1 MIMLRPYQTESIN
14 KIAEKNGRLLVNAP
28 CGSGKTFIA
37 LYLRKQYPGLKKV
50 LIICPASVKLQWAEV
65 IKETFPSDTVHI
77 AKGAYKNEYAH
88 NIINSDFVII
98 NYDIL
103 FSRNAER
110 SWTDMLKR
118 AGFTLMVVDE
128 SHNLAN
134 KESNRSQCVHEL
146 AKEIKYRILLTA
158 TPITSNISGLWGQLH
173 ILDPLEFTSLNK
185 FLNYFAPPDSQTII
199 AKSGKHVRDALK
211 TFQPQLNKFLDY
223 CTPPVPQTTIAK
235 GGKCVRD
242 RKPGAVKHLDE
253 LQGLIREYCY
263 VISPDEVYK
272 HLAGVQRINV
282 PCVVES
288 KRVSDMLSKLKRH
301 SLSNSSDEK
310 KAKELLASTRM
321 ELGKAKVDAGVAWIK
336 DWLNGTDEKIVVF
349 AYHRSVVELTAERL
363 GNVAVKF
370 YGGMSTTEKNN
381 AVNAFVNNPDVRVI
395 VMNMAACTGVDG
407 LQLARACFYMENTS
421 LASLYQQSEGRIR
434 RTNSTYD
441 AYFAYRLVAD
451 VLDPQILSVMN
462 SRWEMTDAIMT
473 GGEITTNGNDELEV
487 IKRLQ
492 KGE

>member
-1 MIMLRPYQTESIN
+1 MITLRPYQTESIN

-28 CGSGKTFIA
+28 CGSGKTMIA

-146 AKEIKYRILLTA
+146 AKEIKYRVLLTA

-185 FLNYFAPPDSQTII
+185 FLNYYAPPVPQTII
-199 AKSGKHVRDALK
+199 AK
-211 TFQPQLNKFLDY
+211 
-223 CTPPVPQTTIAK
+223 
-235 GGKCVRD
+235 GGKRVRVW
-242 RKPGAVKHLDE
+242 KPGAIKHLDE

-288 KRVSDMLSKLKRH
+288 KGVSDMLSKLKRH
-301 SLSNSSDEK
+301 SLSSSSDEK

-381 AVNAFVNNPDVRVI
+381 TVNAFVNNPDVRVI

-407 LQLARACFYMENTS
+407 LQLARTCFYMENTS

-462 SRWEMTDAIMT
+462 DRWKMTDAIMA
-473 GGEITTNGNDELEV
+473 GDEITTNGNDELEV
-487 IKRLQ
+487 IKKLQ
-492 KGE
+492 RGE

>member
-1 MIMLRPYQTESIN
+1 MITLRPYQTDSIN

-77 AKGAYKNEYAH
+77 AKGAYKNEYAN

-146 AKEIKYRILLTA
+146 AKEIKYRVLLTA

-185 FLNYFAPPDSQTII
+185 FLNYYAPPVPLTII
-199 AKSGKHVRDALK
+199 AK
-211 TFQPQLNKFLDY
+211 
-223 CTPPVPQTTIAK
+223 
-235 GGKCVRD
+235 GGERVRD

-282 PCVVES
+282 PCIVES
-288 KRVSDMLSKLKRH
+288 KGVSDMLSKLKRH

>member
-1 MIMLRPYQTESIN
+1 MITLRPYQTDSIN

-77 AKGAYKNEYAH
+77 AKGAYKNEYAN

-146 AKEIKYRILLTA
+146 AKEIKYRVLLTA

-185 FLNYFAPPDSQTII
+185 FLNYYAPPVPLTII
-199 AKSGKHVRDALK
+199 AK
-211 TFQPQLNKFLDY
+211 
-223 CTPPVPQTTIAK
+223 
-235 GGKCVRD
+235 GGERVRD

-282 PCVVES
+282 PCIVES
-288 KRVSDMLSKLKRH
+288 KGVSDMLSKLKRH

-462 SRWEMTDAIMT
+462 SRWEMIDAIMT